1 MKAIQQEIQNEKR
14 SGTIDIIRGLCV
26 LSVILLH
33 YNIHFK
39 VSESFIKDFL
49 PAKVFSLLFW
59 SGHYGVVVFFTLS
72 GYLITNSILKKFG
85 SLSQIKLKTFYWFRF
100 SRIMPPLLA
109 LLIILSI
116 LHLCEVPGFIISP
129 EKTSLARA
137 ILAVLTLHFNYL
149 EIQVGY
155 LPANWDVLWSIS
167 IEESFYLLFPLV
179 CLVLRKDQY
188 FLVFVAFFLFL
199 SPWARTHLYIGND
212 LGEKNHLAFLDSISI
227 GCFVA
232 ITIARYSIPPWFNR
246 ISLIV
251 AVIFITSVLLFRV
264 FVREIGLTEIGLNV
278 TLLSVGIGMLLLFI
292 NRKSEANRIRPLKA
306 FNWLRNMGQY
316 SYEIYLTHSFAVII
330 GSRIY
335 KHYQFESV
343 WLIPFGIAILLIS
356 YLMGKFAFEYFSNP
370 ANNWLRQRWREQSKK
385 NN

>member
-1 MKAIQQEIQNEKR
+1 MSAIVDEIPNPSRNR
-14 SGTIDIIRGLCV
+14 SIDIIRGLCV

-49 PAKVFSLLFW
+49 PTKVFSLLFW
-59 SGHYGVVVFFTLS
+59 SGHYGVIVFFTLS

-85 SLSQIKLKTFYWFRF
+85 SLAHIKLKTFYWFRF
-100 SRIMPPLLA
+100 ARIMPPLAA
-109 LLIILSI
+109 LLVILSV

-137 ILAVLTLHFNYL
+137 ILAVLTFHFNYL

-167 IEESFYLLFPLV
+167 IEESFYLLFPIV

-188 FLVFVAFFLFL
+188 FLVFVVIFLFL
-199 SPWARTHLYIGND
+199 SPWARTHLYVGND
-212 LGEKNHLAFLDSISI
+212 LGEKNHLAFLDAISI

-232 ITIARYSIPPWFNR
+232 IIIARYSIPEWFIR
-246 ISLIV
+246 LSLAL
-251 AVIFITSVLLFRV
+251 AVIFITSVLLFRSI
-264 FVREIGLTEIGLNV
+264 VREIGLTEIGLNI
-278 TLLSVGIGMLLLFI
+278 TLLSLGIGMLLIFI
-292 NRKSEANRIRPLKA
+292 NRKPTLQPIRTRKA
-306 FNWLRNMGQY
+306 FNWLHTMGQY

-335 KHYQFESV
+335 KHYQFEPE
-343 WLIPFGIAILLIS
+343 WLIPFGLAILLVS
-356 YLMGKFAFEYFSNP
+356 YFMGKFAFEYFSNP
-370 ANNWLRQRWREQSKK
+370 LNNWLRKK
-385 NN
+385 WHERSTKQ